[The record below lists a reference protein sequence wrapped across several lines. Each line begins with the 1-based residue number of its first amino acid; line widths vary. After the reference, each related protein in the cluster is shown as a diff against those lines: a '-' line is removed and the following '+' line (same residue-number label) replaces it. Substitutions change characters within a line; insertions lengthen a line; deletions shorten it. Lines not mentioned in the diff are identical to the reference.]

1 LAGSRKGTRGAATK
15 ARIVDAATRLFIE
28 HGYLETT
35 VAAIASEAG
44 VALQTLYLSFGS
56 KVAILR
62 AAHDIAVVGD
72 DAPIPVLDRPWVAE
86 MRAEP
91 DGRRALHLVI
101 DNGLQIIERVMPIIG
116 VIQAAAADADVGQL
130 LRDIKGMQLT
140 TQQAFARE
148 LATKK
153 GFRPTLTPEKAGD
166 IIHAVAS
173 HDMYRT
179 LVIERG
185 WPTAQVADFVYNTIA
200 VTLFPSKAQS
210 SSREEAWTSGS
221 RKR

>member
-1 LAGSRKGTRGAATK
+1 MSRGISLAGSRKGTRGAATK
-15 ARIVDAATRLFIE
+15 ARVVEAATRLFIE
-28 HGYLETT
+28 HGYLDTT
-35 VAAIASEAG
+35 VAAIANEAG

-62 AAHDIAVVGD
+62 ATHDVAVVGD

-91 DGRRALHLVI
+91 DGRRALRFVI
-101 DNGLQIIERVMPIIG
+101 DNGMQIIERVMPIIG

-130 LRDIKGMQLT
+130 LRDIKAMQLE
-140 TQQAFARE
+140 TQQTFARE

-153 GFRPTLTPEKAGD
+153 GFSRSLTPETAGD
-166 IIHAVAS
+166 VIYAIAS

-179 LVIERG
+179 LVIERR
-185 WPTAQVADFVYNTIA
+185 WTTAQATVFVENTIA
-200 VTLFPSKAQS
+200 ATLFPKPTTTRPGRA
-210 SSREEAWTSGS
+210 
-221 RKR
+221 